1 MPCLHRLHPRLT
13 LALLALMGACATPIP
28 LPPPPAG
35 TRALVF
41 GEQHDQPDHQQQVAQ
56 VVAQL
61 AQQGRLAAVVLEMAD
76 RGRTTAALP
85 RDATDAAVRDAL
97 AWTSWPWGV
106 YADVVMGAVR
116 AGVPVLG
123 GNLPRA
129 STRATMNDASLDDLI
144 DATVRQHLVQA
155 VRDGHCG
162 QLPPARE
169 PGMVR
174 VQTARDDHMARTL
187 EEAAAQAAPGQVVLL
202 LTGMQH
208 ASRDRGVPW
217 HLQRRGQLG
226 AAEVHVVAFGPAVR
240 NAGLAV
246 DHAQPARRVE
256 RPDPC
261 VGLGDKLLAPPAAAS
276 AAASAA
282 R

>member
-1 MPCLHRLHPRLT
+1 
-13 LALLALMGACATPIP
+13 
-28 LPPPPAG
+28 
-35 TRALVF
+35 
-41 GEQHDQPDHQQQVAQ
+41 
-56 VVAQL
+56 
-61 AQQGRLAAVVLEMAD
+61 
-76 RGRTTAALP
+76 
-85 RDATDAAVRDAL
+85 
-97 AWTSWPWGV
+97 
-106 YADVVMGAVR
+106 
-116 AGVPVLG
+116 
-123 GNLPRA
+123 
-129 STRATMNDASLDDLI
+129 
-144 DATVRQHLVQA
+144 VQA

-174 VQTARDDHMARTL
+174 VQAARDDHMARTL
-187 EEAAAQAAPGQVVLL
+187 EEAAAQAGPGQLVLL

-217 HLQRRGQLG
+217 HLQRRGRLG

-240 NAGLAV
+240 SAGLAV

-261 VGLGDKLLAPPAAAS
+261 VGLGDKLMAPPGAAS
-276 AAASAA
+276 APAPAA